1 MAYVKV
7 SLSSAYF
14 SRYQVKYK
22 RRRQGKTDYRA
33 RLRLCGQDKN
43 KYNTPKYRLCVRFT
57 NSDIVAQVIYATIA
71 GDICICAAYAHELPR
86 YGLSVGLTNWSAG
99 YAVGLLLARR
109 LLTKYNLAELYTGV
123 KEATGEDYEVEEAEE
138 GPRPFTALLDT
149 GLKRTSTGSKV
160 FAVLK
165 GALDGGLSVPHSEK
179 RFVGYNKEDKKLDS
193 EMLRK
198 YILGGH
204 ISEYMESM
212 QEDEPEKYEKHFAR
226 FIKAG
231 MEPGTMGDM
240 YKKVHAAIRADP
252 SPKQKERKAPGEK
265 KKWKQVPLT
274 YDERKD
280 KLKERL
286 AKTAEGD
293 MEE

>member
-1 MAYVKV
+1 MDMYASLDIPLAAALHLLSTKCSTGSHLQSCILEKGPASGQQSKMAYVKV

-109 LLTKYNLAELYTGV
+109 LLTKYNLAELYTGF
-123 KEATGEDYEVEEAEE
+123 KEATGA
-138 GPRPFTALLDT
+138 R
-149 GLKRTSTGSKV
+149 
-160 FAVLK
+160 
-165 GALDGGLSVPHSEK
+165 
-179 RFVGYNKEDKKLDS
+179 KLPCNS
-193 EMLRK
+193 
-198 YILGGH
+198 IC
-204 ISEYMESM
+204 S
-212 QEDEPEKYEKHFAR
+212 
-226 FIKAG
+226 
-231 MEPGTMGDM
+231 
-240 YKKVHAAIRADP
+240 
-252 SPKQKERKAPGEK
+252 
-265 KKWKQVPLT
+265 
-274 YDERKD
+274 
-280 KLKERL
+280 
-286 AKTAEGD
+286 
-293 MEE
+293 

>member
-43 KYNTPKYRLCVRFT
+43 KYNTPKYRLAVRFT

-86 YGLSVGLTNWSAG
+86 YGLTVGLTNWSAG

-123 KEATGEDYEVEEAEE
+123 KEATGEQKHLIIYYSHECKQAMT
-138 GPRPFTALLDT
+138 FIQTT
-149 GLKRTSTGSKV
+149 GTFCMLFSCCKRERFMSTSHNVIAST
-160 FAVLK
+160 L
-165 GALDGGLSVPHSEK
+165 
-179 RFVGYNKEDKKLDS
+179 
-193 EMLRK
+193 
-198 YILGGH
+198 IL
-204 ISEYMESM
+204 
-212 QEDEPEKYEKHFAR
+212 HFIA
-226 FIKAG
+226 
-231 MEPGTMGDM
+231 
-240 YKKVHAAIRADP
+240 HWQP
-252 SPKQKERKAPGEK
+252 S
-265 KKWKQVPLT
+265 
-274 YDERKD
+274 
-280 KLKERL
+280 
-286 AKTAEGD
+286 
-293 MEE
+293 